1 MIWLLDTNAFSDLM
15 REHPALDKHLASV
28 AETDLVSICPVVRG
42 EILFGLGKLEPG
54 KRRVELEAKAAQLFS
69 ILHCEPVTSTSADNY
84 ARVKIARQRKGLT
97 LDENDLWIAACA
109 LALQATLVSRD
120 GDFGQI
126 EGLNVEDWTK

>member
-1 MIWLLDTNAFSDLM
+1 
-15 REHPALDKHLASV
+15 
-28 AETDLVSICPVVRG
+28 
-42 EILFGLGKLEPG
+42 
-54 KRRVELEAKAAQLFS
+54 
-69 ILHCEPVTSTSADNY
+69 
-84 ARVKIARQRKGLT
+84 VKIARQRKGLT